1 MLQGKVLA
9 VIGAGKMGEALLG
22 GFLEAGIVKASDV
35 VLSDVDVGRLEAL
48 SDRFGVEITQSNNE
62 AIARGDIVLLAV
74 KPQQMSEVL
83 EEAKESFGDD
93 SLVISI
99 VAGAKTDK
107 IAELVGKDMPV
118 IRVMPN
124 TPALARQAM
133 SVVSRGAHAKDED
146 ALVALELFSSVGE
159 AVELPED
166 LQNQATAVSG
176 SGPAYFFLM
185 TESLIKAA
193 EDAGIDAGVAKKLV
207 VQTMAGSLALLQST
221 GAEPGELREAVTS
234 PGGTTEAALKVF
246 EEFGFDVMIQGA
258 IGAAIKRAQ
267 ELA

>member
-22 GFLEAGIVKASDV
+22 GFLEAGVVEASNV

-48 SDRFGVEITQSNNE
+48 RDRFNVEITQSNNE
-62 AIARGDIVLLAV
+62 AIARGDIILLAV
-74 KPQQMSEVL
+74 KPRQMSEVL
-83 EEAKESFGDD
+83 AEAKESFREN

-99 VAGAKTDK
+99 VAGAKTEK
-107 IAELVGKDMPV
+107 IVSLAGKDIPV

-124 TPALARQAM
+124 TPALAGKAM
-133 SVVSRGAHAKDED
+133 SVVSRGAYARDED
-146 ALVALELFSSVGE
+146 VSIALELFSSVGE

-166 LQNQATAVSG
+166 LQNEATAVSG

-185 TESLIKAA
+185 TEALIKAA
-193 EDAGIDAGVAKKLV
+193 SDAGIDAEVAKKLV
-207 VQTMAGSLALLQST
+207 VQTMAGSLALLEST

-246 EEFGFDVMIQGA
+246 EEFGFDTMIQGA

>member
-9 VIGAGKMGEALLG
+9 IIGAGKMGEALLG
-22 GFLEAGIVKASDV
+22 GFLGAGVVKASDV
-35 VLSDVDVGRLEAL
+35 VLSDVDTGRLEAL
-48 SDRFGVEITQSNNE
+48 RDRFNVGITQSNNE

-74 KPQQMSEVL
+74 KPGQMREVL
-83 EEAKESFGDD
+83 AAAKESFRED

-99 VAGAKTDK
+99 VAGAGTEK
-107 IAELVGKDMPV
+107 IANLAQKNLPV

-124 TPALARQAM
+124 TPALVGKAM
-133 SVVSRGAHAKDED
+133 SVASRGAYARDED
-146 ALVALELFSSVGE
+146 VSIALELFSSVGE

-166 LQNQATAVSG
+166 LQNEATAVSG

-185 TESLIKAA
+185 IESLIRAA
-193 EDAGIDAGVAKKLV
+193 SDAGLDAEVAKKLV

-221 GAEPGELREAVTS
+221 GDEPGELREAVTS

-246 EEFGFDVMIQGA
+246 EEFGFDTMIQGA

-267 ELA
+267 DLA